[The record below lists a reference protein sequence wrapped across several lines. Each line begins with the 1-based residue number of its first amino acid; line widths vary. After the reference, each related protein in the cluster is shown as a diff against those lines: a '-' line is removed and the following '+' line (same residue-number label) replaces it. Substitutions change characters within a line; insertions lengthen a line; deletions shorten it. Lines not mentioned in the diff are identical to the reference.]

1 MSGYERTDRPLFA
14 DRPGRPLSL
23 SAVERVIREDY
34 EPVLRAQLQADGP
47 VLRALAASYTPKR
60 RPWWRRILPRVIR

>member
-1 MSGYERTDRPLFA
+1 VRADRPLYA
-14 DRPGRPLSL
+14 EKLGRPLSL
-23 SAVERVIREDY
+23 TTLERVIREDY
-34 EPVLRAQLQADGP
+34 EPVLRAQLRADGP